1 MPGNI
6 YNRPMFRLA
15 TGGMPP
21 EGEMP
26 MMPMMPPE
34 GDPSMA
40 SEMMPPEM
48 MQAMDQMSPEEMQ
61 QITGQFD
68 EASEE
73 LTRSEIEQGAVQA
86 VDKSLNDLDMAGGLV
101 DVMNAVW
108 DDDRTIEDYRNDL
121 ASVVG
126 PEDASQTPDS
136 VLALVQPTLQLAQI
150 DTGIGALMQEELSE
164 VGDVGGGIADF
175 AIDQVVGGMADETAA
190 LVGTVGGMSQG
201 PGSMDQM
208 MMEAVGGEV
217 PPMPMPMETGM
228 V

>member
-21 EGEMP
+21 EMGG
-26 MMPMMPPE
+26 MPPQAAA
-34 GDPSMA
+34 P
-40 SEMMPPEM
+40 MPPEM
-48 MQAMDQMSPEEMQ
+48 MQAMDQMPPEMMQ
-61 QITGQFD
+61 QITGEFD
-68 EASEE
+68 QASDE
-73 LTRSEIEQGAVQA
+73 LMMDALEQGTREE
-86 VDKSLNDLDMAGGLV
+86 VDRSLNNLDMAGNMV
-101 DVMNAVW
+101 DIMNSVW
-108 DDDRTIEDYRNDL
+108 DDNRTIEDYRSDL

-164 VGDVGGGIADF
+164 VGGSEGGIADF
-175 AIDQVVGGMADETAA
+175 AVDTMMDGMADEAA
-190 LVGTVGGMSQG
+190 GLVGTVGGMSQG

-208 MMEAVGGEV
+208 MMEAVGGEA
-217 PPMPMPMETGM
+217 PPMPMETGM

>member
-21 EGEMP
+21 DMGG
-26 MMPMMPPE
+26 MPPQAAA
-34 GDPSMA
+34 P
-40 SEMMPPEM
+40 MPPEM
-48 MQAMDQMSPEEMQ
+48 MQAMDQIPPDMVQ
-61 QITGQFD
+61 QITGEFD
-68 EASEE
+68 QASNE
-73 LTRSEIEQGAVQA
+73 LMMNEIEQGTRQE
-86 VDKSLNDLDMAGGLV
+86 VDRSLNNLDMAGNMV
-101 DVMNAVW
+101 DIMNSVW
-108 DDDRTIEDYRNDL
+108 DDSRTIEDYRSDL

-164 VGDVGGGIADF
+164 VGGSEGGIADF
-175 AIDQVVGGMADETAA
+175 AVDTMMDGMADEAA
-190 LVGTVGGMSQG
+190 GLVGTVGSMAQG

-208 MMEAVGGEV
+208 MMEAVGGEA
-217 PPMPMPMETGM
+217 PPMPMPMETEM

>member
-1 MPGNI
+1 MTSNI

-15 TGGMPP
+15 NGGMPP
-21 EGEMP
+21 E
-26 MMPMMPPE
+26 MMAQEGPPPE
-34 GDPSMA
+34 MMQDMGQ
-40 SEMMPPEM
+40 MPPEM
-48 MQAMDQMSPEEMQ
+48 MQAMQQMTPEDTQQVNAEFDQAS
-61 QITGQFD
+61 D
-68 EASEE
+68 ELSRA
-73 LTRSEIEQGAVQA
+73 EIEQGTRAE
-86 VDKSLNDLDMAGGLV
+86 VDRSLNNLDTAGSMV
-101 DVMNAVW
+101 DIMNAVW
-108 DDDRTIEDYRNDL
+108 DDNRTIEDYRNDL

-150 DTGIGALMQEELSE
+150 DTGIGALMQEELAE

-201 PGSMDQM
+201 PGSMDQL
-208 MMEAVGGEV
+208 MMEAVGGEA
-217 PPMPMPMETGM
+217 PPMPMETGM

>member
-15 TGGMPP
+15 TGG
-21 EGEMP
+21 MP

-68 EASEE
+68 QASEE

>member
-136 VLALVQPTLQLAQI
+136 ELALVQPTLQLAQI

>member
-15 TGGMPP
+15 NGGMPP
-21 EGEMP
+21 E
-26 MMPMMPPE
+26 MMAQEGPPPE
-34 GDPSMA
+34 MMQDMGQ
-40 SEMMPPEM
+40 MPPEM
-48 MQAMDQMSPEEMQ
+48 MQAMQQMTPEDTQQVNAEFDQASDEMSR
-61 QITGQFD
+61 
-68 EASEE
+68 A
-73 LTRSEIEQGAVQA
+73 EIEQGAVQA
-86 VDKSLNDLDMAGGLV
+86 VDKSLNDLDAAGNMV
-101 DVMNAVW
+101 DIMNAVW
-108 DDDRTIEDYRNDL
+108 DDNRTIEDYRNDL

-164 VGDVGGGIADF
+164 VGGMGDMGGGIADF
-175 AIDQVVGGMADETAA
+175 AVDNMMNGMADETAA

-201 PGSMDQM
+201 PGSMDQL
-208 MMEAVGGEV
+208 MMEAVGGEA
-217 PPMPMPMETGM
+217 PPMPMETGM

>member
-1 MPGNI
+1 
-6 YNRPMFRLA
+6 
-15 TGGMPP
+15 
-21 EGEMP
+21 
-26 MMPMMPPE
+26 
-34 GDPSMA
+34 
-40 SEMMPPEM
+40 
-48 MQAMDQMSPEEMQ
+48 
-61 QITGQFD
+61 
-68 EASEE
+68 
-73 LTRSEIEQGAVQA
+73 
-86 VDKSLNDLDMAGGLV
+86 MAGGLV